1 MPSSASSRPPVAC
14 AWLHQLAA
22 GYLLGPWKLSSHHK
36 NGLWGYTFE
45 RRQGRVK
52 VGFFVGFLTS
62 KGRVLAW
69 TQASPPECLVFAF
82 AHPVSSSLHQ
92 QLVEQEGS
100 VFRRAYELLTKY
112 TVRRPRFVFNPQ
124 QRVAIARHVPLA
136 QFPPR
141 ERAKYA
147 RNFFIESLTIL
158 VRTRLPA
165 ILLELQLVED

>member
-1 MPSSASSRPPVAC
+1 MPSSASFRPPVAC
-14 AWLHQLAA
+14 AWLRELAA
-22 GYLLGPWKLSSHHK
+22 GYLLGPWKLSSHQQ
-36 NGLWGYTFE
+36 NSLWGYTFE
-45 RRQGRVK
+45 RRQGRAK
-52 VGFFVGFLTS
+52 VGFFVGFLTG
-62 KGRVLAW
+62 KARVLAW
-69 TQASPPECLVFAF
+69 TQARPPECLVFAF

-112 TVRRPRFVFNPQ
+112 TVRRPRFDFDPQ
-124 QRVAIARHVPLA
+124 QRAAIARHVPLA

>member
-14 AWLHQLAA
+14 AWLRQLAA

-45 RRQGRVK
+45 RRQGRAR
-52 VGFFVGFLTS
+52 VGFFVGFLTG
-62 KGRVLAW
+62 KARVLAW

-82 AHPVSSSLHQ
+82 AHPVSSPLHQ

-112 TVRRPRFVFNPQ
+112 TVRRPRFVFDPQ
-124 QRVAIARHVPLA
+124 QRAAIARHVPLA